1 MKGIIPLAS
10 TSAFCLI
17 GATTLAAA
25 YYHDR
30 WQWAMAGAAV
40 LIGGV
45 RVGVILVLASK
56 VNCLTRTS
64 GLLWARSFSV
74 VTLLFCSLMGLITL
88 YNFRYYDEPM
98 QILCVMGTF
107 ALCSG
112 ISSRLGLQPRVSQA
126 CILIMQASLAISLAR
141 FPHPLVRCAT
151 VLSAVTAFAYCNS
164 IRLQYDVIEEQIRT
178 RRRLRSL
185 ANHDSLT
192 GLPNRHYFETAFEE
206 ICASQL
212 PFTLW
217 MLDLDGFKELND
229 THGHAV
235 GDEMLKKVASRL
247 EHVVRTTDL
256 LARLGGDEFVILQTE
271 VHSNESTR
279 KLAERITAELAVPYQ
294 IKGHRIVIS
303 ASVGIKL
310 VVEGN
315 PSPQQALLEADRA
328 LYRVKGTGH
337 GGFEF
342 A

>member
-112 ISSRLGLQPRVSQA
+112 ISSRLGLQPRWRFRWPDFRIRWCVALRFFPQSQR
-126 CILIMQASLAISLAR
+126 S
-141 FPHPLVRCAT
+141 PTAT
-151 VLSAVTAFAYCNS
+151 PSGCS
-164 IRLQYDVIEEQIRT
+164 
-178 RRRLRSL
+178 
-185 ANHDSLT
+185 
-192 GLPNRHYFETAFEE
+192 
-206 ICASQL
+206 
-212 PFTLW
+212 
-217 MLDLDGFKELND
+217 
-229 THGHAV
+229 
-235 GDEMLKKVASRL
+235 
-247 EHVVRTTDL
+247 TT
-256 LARLGGDEFVILQTE
+256 
-271 VHSNESTR
+271 
-279 KLAERITAELAVPYQ
+279 
-294 IKGHRIVIS
+294 
-303 ASVGIKL
+303 
-310 VVEGN
+310 
-315 PSPQQALLEADRA
+315 
-328 LYRVKGTGH
+328 
-337 GGFEF
+337 
-342 A
+342 